1 VTHGTALLT
10 IGNRGETRSRETV
23 VVQAVLSPPIPTLA
37 NEILPQLHR
46 KAFKRG
52 AHFR

>member
-1 VTHGTALLT
+1 ML
-10 IGNRGETRSRETV
+10 
-23 VVQAVLSPPIPTLA
+23 AVLSLPILTLA

-52 AHFR
+52 ARFR